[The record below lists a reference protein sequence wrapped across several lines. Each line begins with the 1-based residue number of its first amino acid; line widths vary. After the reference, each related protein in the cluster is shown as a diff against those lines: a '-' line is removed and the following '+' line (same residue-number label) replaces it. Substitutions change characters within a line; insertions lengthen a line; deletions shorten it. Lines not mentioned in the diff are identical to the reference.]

1 LGNLIE
7 LNVCA
12 FHRKG
17 KGSIKIGQILII
29 LLDDFEFS
37 NLFHQEILKIIIK

>member
-12 FHRKG
+12 FHSKE

-29 LLDDFEFS
+29 LLDDLAFS
-37 NLFHQEILKIIIK
+37 NLFHQEILKLL